1 MKLFQITKLAKVH
14 VDISFDMVFDINEK
28 KLKQCFY
35 RYLQT
40 MFYFLEQLVSTL
52 LIFVLILFI
61 KQALCSY
68 SHEQKKLPRKV
79 KVWPKNYRGWLRKYG
94 LCYNTT
100 KWSSFLN
107 TRPSYFK
114 DLAKW
119 LEKQNTWPSDLIKGN
134 VMNFWK
140 SDLQSAIYIHI
151 MKVLNSY

>member
-114 DLAKW
+114 DSAKW
-119 LEKQNTWPSDLIKGN
+119 LEKKKHLAEWFNQR
-134 VMNFWK
+134 
-140 SDLQSAIYIHI
+140 
-151 MKVLNSY
+151 

>member
-79 KVWPKNYRGWLRKYG
+79 KV
-94 LCYNTT
+94 
-100 KWSSFLN
+100 
-107 TRPSYFK
+107 
-114 DLAKW
+114 
-119 LEKQNTWPSDLIKGN
+119 
-134 VMNFWK
+134 
-140 SDLQSAIYIHI
+140 
-151 MKVLNSY
+151 